1 MFEDSFGHCRLRR
14 LRRGAGQRR
23 LRFAKS
29 GVGFRAEL
37 LPQRP
42 GEGLGARASVP
53 KLDRRRCSP
62 SERAHVVD
70 SPAVPAGQSPYPRDC
85 YIRASFFVV
94 RFEKLVSLSNCINAG
109 GEMMIRYVS
118 LRMGCLLGK
127 SKGLFDQI
135 SRSRESIGL
144 SDRLLEPAGIGAIRR
159 VV

>member
-109 GEMMIRYVS
+109 GEMILPQPMWLAANPTWLQS
-118 LRMGCLLGK
+118 CPPQFAK
-127 SKGLFDQI
+127 QI
-135 SRSRESIGL
+135 ASRP
-144 SDRLLEPAGIGAIRR
+144 LLEVCSADSAG
-159 VV
+159 VSSPQ